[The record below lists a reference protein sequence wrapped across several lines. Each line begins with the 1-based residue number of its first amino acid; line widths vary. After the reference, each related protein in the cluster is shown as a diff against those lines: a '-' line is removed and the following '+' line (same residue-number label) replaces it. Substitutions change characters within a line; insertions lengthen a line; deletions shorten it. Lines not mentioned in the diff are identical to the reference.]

1 MTKAFIFPVLAVL
14 FGASTVRAAQE
25 PRISPRLDARL
36 ERSGS
41 GEAQPVWVFF
51 RDKGRQDGAAEARAR
66 ARLSS
71 RAFSRRALR
80 GEASG
85 LGFEDLPLD
94 PDYVSQV
101 TRRVTKVRQLS
112 RWLNAVSAEAT
123 PAQVRALADLPF
135 VVRLDVVRR
144 YRRGNPE
151 PVRPLAAG
159 TGMGVTT
166 EPTPMGHDLDYGGS
180 FNQVDQIKVP
190 DAHDLGY
197 HGEGVVIALF
207 DAGFNNLQH
216 DAFKSIQIL
225 TTRDFVNHDDD
236 VADGSDMGE
245 GSHGTATL
253 SVIGGYRPGELVGPA
268 FAASFVL
275 AKTENT
281 ETETVVEEDNWAAAA
296 EWAEALGV
304 DVVSS
309 SLGYLEFDQDRD
321 SYSHRDM
328 DGETAVSTKAANL
341 LAAKGVVVVN
351 SAGNSGFA
359 FFHNTLGAPADGKR
373 VIATAAVNSSGR
385 RASFSSVGPSADGR
399 TKPDVAAQ
407 GVDVK
412 AASATSPTRYDEVDG
427 TSFSCPLTAG
437 VVALILQAHPSYTVD
452 QVIGVLKSTASQ
464 ASKPNDQLGWGIVNA
479 RAAIQA
485 PPPGG
490 AIPR

>member
-1 MTKAFIFPVLAVL
+1 MKKALLFPALAVL
-14 FGASTVRAAQE
+14 FGASAGVAGQE
-25 PRISPRLDARL
+25 PRISPRLEARL
-36 ERSGS
+36 EGSGS
-41 GEAQPVWVFF
+41 DEAQPVWVFF
-51 RDKGRQDGAAEARAR
+51 RDKGRQDGAADVRAR
-66 ARLSS
+66 ALLSS

-85 LGFEDLPLD
+85 LSFEDLPLD
-94 PDYVSQV
+94 PNYVSQV

-151 PVRPLAAG
+151 PVRPLAASTGRAPG
-159 TGMGVTT
+159 TA
-166 EPTPMGHDLDYGGS
+166 PTSRGHDLDYGGS
-180 FNQVDQIKVP
+180 FNQLDQIKVP

-197 HGEGVVIALF
+197 HGEGIVIALF

-216 DAFKSIQIL
+216 DAFRSIQIL
-225 TTRDFVNHDDD
+225 TSHDFVNNDPD

-253 SVIGGYRPGELVGPA
+253 SVIAGYRPGELIGPA
-268 FAASFVL
+268 FAAGFVL

-281 ETETVVEEDNWAAAA
+281 EKETVVEEDNWAAAA

-328 DGETAVSTKAANL
+328 DGETAVSTKTADL

-373 VIATAAVNSSGR
+373 VIATAAVNPSGR

-399 TKPDVAAQ
+399 TKPDVGAQ

-412 AASATSPTRYDEVDG
+412 AASATSPSRYDEVDG

-437 VVALILQAHPSYTVD
+437 VVALILQAHPTHTVD

-464 ASKPNDQLGWGIVNA
+464 AGQPDNRLGWGIVNA
-479 RAAIQA
+479 KAAIQA
-485 PPPGG
+485 PAPGG